1 MARQTTTSAD
11 RATSSP
17 PPPAPT
23 RVTHTSLESAGISSP
38 TSIST
43 SGSGSS
49 GSGSAS
55 KAVAREKIAFDK
67 ATGLRDIGQALQ
79 EAKDVFARGVRD
91 NRLGIASGTARHED
105 ILRRIE
111 DKRVE
116 ARTNLEQGLRDLQ
129 LERDVAADDR
139 SEGLANILDFEEGQT
154 ERVIDAAQARGL
166 SRSGIQAAD
175 EQEVADDAT
184 EDRFDLNT
192 NINNLLEGITNN
204 EGNLQEN
211 VKNILANLE
220 KDESAE
226 NAQFKFMLTDFD
238 NLLSDLDA
246 QKAIGIREAGEAK
259 EDLLREVEL
268 ALKAL
273 NAQSSGGG
281 GGGGP
286 SGLDILMDF
295 LNSMFAPVT
304 DFGVPDVPQF
314 TEGGVPVSNLQ
325 ENA

>member
-11 RATSSP
+11 RATSPTTNTS
-17 PPPAPT
+17 PT

-38 TSIST
+38 TPIST

-55 KAVAREKIAFDK
+55 KAVARQRIAFQK

-105 ILRRIE
+105 VLRQIE
-111 DKRVE
+111 DQRIA

-129 LERDVAADDR
+129 LQRETAADDR
-139 SEGLANILDFEEGQT
+139 SAGLTNILDFEEDQT
-154 ERVIDAAQARGL
+154 ERVVDASQARGL

-192 NINNLLEGITNN
+192 SIDNLLEGITND
-204 EGNLQEN
+204 EGNLEEN
-211 VKNILANLE
+211 VKNILATLE
-220 KDESAE
+220 KDESAANE
-226 NAQFKFMLTDFD
+226 QFKFMLTSFS
-238 NLLSDLDA
+238 NLLDDLGS

-281 GGGGP
+281 GGGP
-286 SGLDILMDF
+286 SGLDILMEF
-295 LNSMFAPVT
+295 LNRMFGPVEEH
-304 DFGVPDVPQF
+304 GVPDQEQH
-314 TEGGVPVSNLQ
+314 TEGGVPVSKLQ
-325 ENA
+325 ENV